1 MRRYGSRVCCRV
13 VTPMCF
19 ESHAFQV
26 LAKAMADLPK
36 YATNS
41 LRRFPSLHDYYKKEN
56 GGEIFRTMTT
66 VADELINEVLKN
78 FTNKTPMC
86 ESNTSSHE
94 DNELES
100 DSETPRRKF
109 SASKTWKLHDY
120 TQLARR
126 NQADSALIGRLLR
139 TASYVFTNH
148 SANIVALLLHCTDPS
163 DEQTVTSI
171 VTFHRMCVLIF
182 LRLWAEDIDQIKSF
196 MVHHVPHKTRKLQ
209 TLPSMTIRHN

>member
-1 MRRYGSRVCCRV
+1 
-13 VTPMCF
+13 MCF
-19 ESHAFQV
+19 ENHAFQV

-56 GGEIFRTMTT
+56 GGEMCRTMTT
-66 VADELINEVLKN
+66 VADELINEVLKD
-78 FTNKTPMC
+78 FTNKTPMY

-139 TASYVFTNH
+139 TASYVFTIH
-148 SANIVALLLHCTDPS
+148 SANIGALLLHCTDPS

-182 LRLWAEDIDQIKSF
+182 LRLWAEDIDQNKSF
-196 MVHHVPHKTRKLQ
+196 LVQHVPHKTRKLQ
-209 TLPSMTIRHN
+209 TLP

>member
-1 MRRYGSRVCCRV
+1 
-13 VTPMCF
+13 
-19 ESHAFQV
+19 
-26 LAKAMADLPK
+26 
-36 YATNS
+36 
-41 LRRFPSLHDYYKKEN
+41 
-56 GGEIFRTMTT
+56 
-66 VADELINEVLKN
+66 
-78 FTNKTPMC
+78 MC
-86 ESNTSSHE
+86 ESNTSPHE

-100 DSETPRRKF
+100 NSETPRRKF

-126 NQADSALIGRLLR
+126 NQADSTLISRLLR

-182 LRLWAEDIDQIKSF
+182 LRLWAEDIDQDKSF
-196 MVHHVPHKTRKLQ
+196 LVHHVPHKTRKLQ
-209 TLPSMTIRHN
+209 TNADRHYRTSQHAQVVQIAETSTEVPTGGATKPLRTTIAYSYVGDTVE